1 MTSFRNR
8 RLLPA
13 LVQTLTLNASRG
25 LAARRA
31 VLAISLLVLG
41 AAGGAQKVQFV
52 AESKAAIVQRSKEM
66 PATDLERAARIKKM
80 FADAGCAD
88 EWLREQPVAGA
99 DTPNVICELPG
110 GSDEVVIVGAHYDR
124 ISSAE
129 RPIDNWSGASLLPAL
144 CQSLRGKKRRHTFIF
159 VAFADKGVELAGA
172 EFFAGQMTP
181 ADLRRTEAMVNLDVL
196 GLSPTKV
203 WTSHSDKDLVHN
215 LLVMAYALKLT
226 ASQIDRE
233 AAGSSDSEPFASRQ
247 IPQITIH
254 SLTQQN
260 LADGATTPF
269 RPNNYY
275 DTYNLLCGYLAY
287 LDTILKPRPNQE

>member
-1 MTSFRNR
+1 
-8 RLLPA
+8 L
-13 LVQTLTLNASRG
+13 RG
-25 LAARRA
+25 A
-31 VLAISLLVLG
+31 VLSIVI
-41 AAGGAQKVQFV
+41 AGMFAVGEAQKVQFV

-66 PATDLERAARIKKM
+66 PATDSERAVRIKKM
-80 FADAGCAD
+80 FADAGCAG
-88 EWLREQPVAGA
+88 EWLREQLVAGA
-99 DTPNVICELPG
+99 NSPNVICELLG
-110 GSDEVVIVGAHYDR
+110 EGNEVVIVGAHYDR

-144 CQSLRGKKRRHTFIF
+144 YQSLHGKKRRHTFIF

-172 EFFAGQMTP
+172 EFFAGQMSPT
-181 ADLRRTEAMVNLDVL
+181 DLRRTEAMVNLDVL

-203 WTSHSDKDLVHN
+203 WTSHSDKDLVHG
-215 LLVMAYALKLT
+215 LLVMAYALKLP

-260 LADGATTPF
+260 LAERATTPF
-269 RPNNYY
+269 LPNNYY
-275 DTYNLLCGYLAY
+275 DTYSLLCGYLAY